1 MSIGRS
7 FFVYAATIV
16 GVALFSFQPQAVKA
30 QEYGGTFIKAVA
42 TEPST
47 LDHVFGFD
55 FSAQTVMTNIYNPLI
70 RLDYSFVPHPELA
83 ESWKISDDGKT
94 YTFKLRSDVKWTD
107 GTKFTAE
114 DVKFT
119 FSKMT
124 CEMHNRSSTWCP
136 KVESFETVGDDVFI
150 INMKQPFAALLTIL
164 ADHNQGTL
172 IRPKHV
178 WEKGLDKNNPQL
190 LKPVVSTGPF
200 KFSKWVKGSHIELV
214 RNDKYFKK
222 GLPYLDRVVIQFLP
236 DEAGRL
242 AAFQNGDIDML
253 HSYILPYE
261 QVKNFRKDPKF
272 QIVEHGNESTGTN
285 QNLLLNHNS
294 EYLKHKQVR
303 QAIAHALDKESI
315 ADKVMFGASKVAHAH
330 IAHGVKWA
338 YFPEFDYK
346 HDVKKANELL
356 DAAGFK
362 RGSDGMRF
370 ALRSYSLPASF
381 HGRTQEVAK
390 SQLRDVGI
398 ELKIRLLDR
407 PTYIEL
413 VFKTQDFDLAWQ
425 LFTTAP
431 DPSLAVVHRYK
442 SSSCMK
448 PYTNACWKNKKYDE
462 LTDGESLITDV
473 PKRAALWKQIEEL
486 LMEELPAFPIF
497 EMPNVQAVRAGFKDV
512 IMDPLGYNGILEH
525 AYKSND
531 S

>member
-1 MSIGRS
+1 MNIKRS
-7 FFVYAATIV
+7 LLVYAATIV
-16 GVALFSFQPQAVKA
+16 GVSLLAFQPQEANA
-30 QEYGGTFIKAVA
+30 QKSGGTFVKVVQA
-42 TEPST
+42 EPST

-70 RLDYSFVPHPELA
+70 RLDYSFVPHAELA
-83 ESWKISDDGKT
+83 ESWKISSNGKK
-94 YTFKLRSDVKWTD
+94 YTFKLRNDVKWTD

-119 FSKMT
+119 FSQMT
-124 CEMHNRSSTWCP
+124 CPKHNRSSTWCP

-178 WEKGLDKNNPQL
+178 WENKLDNNNPQL
-190 LKPVVSTGPF
+190 LAPVVSTGPF

-214 RNDKYFKK
+214 RNDNYFKPN
-222 GLPYLDRVVIQFLP
+222 LPYLDRVVIQFLP

-242 AAFQNGDIDML
+242 AAFKNGDIDMI

-261 QVKNFRKDPKF
+261 QVKNFQKDPKF

-285 QNLLLNHNS
+285 NNLLFNHNNQ
-294 EYLKHKQVR
+294 YLKNKQVR
-303 QAIAHALDKESI
+303 QAIAHGLDKQAI
-315 ADKVMFGASKVAHAH
+315 ADAAMFGASKVAHAH
-330 IAHGVKWA
+330 VGSGVKWA

-362 RGSDGMRF
+362 RGSDGIRF
-370 ALRSYSLPASF
+370 PLRWYWAAGTSF
-381 HGRTQEVAK
+381 HGRAADVIK

-398 ELKIRLLDR
+398 DVKIQSLDR
-407 PTYIEL
+407 AAYNDAVYI
-413 VFKTQDFDLAWQ
+413 KQDFDAATE

-431 DPSLAVVHRYK
+431 DPSLSVVHRYK
-442 SSSCMK
+442 SSSFK
-448 PYTNACWKNKKYDE
+448 KVYTNASWVNKKYDE

-473 PKRAALWKQIEEL
+473 PKRAALWKQIQEL
-486 LMEELPAFPIF
+486 LMDELPVYPIF
-497 EMPNVQAVRAGFKDV
+497 EMPNMQAVRAGFKDV

-525 AYKSND
+525 AYVSN
-531 S
+531 